1 MGAGISRTNN
11 TSGRLPF
18 PVGATERTFSV
29 EILGDNLNETIS
41 CFQPGPVD
49 IQIHRDPKREQLGNS
64 MCLNHP
70 TKRT

>member
-1 MGAGISRTNN
+1 MGT
-11 TSGRLPF
+11 
-18 PVGATERTFSV
+18 TERTFPV

-41 CFQPGPVD
+41 RFELGPVD